1 MPRIVKEHEYAE
13 KRNEI
18 LDSAQRLMTTKGY
31 AQMTVQDIL
40 DDLQISKGAFYHY
53 FSSKQALL
61 EGMIERMVEQ
71 AVQLHDPIV
80 HDPDLPALEK
90 LHRFFDATTRWKN
103 AQKSFLIAL
112 LRVWYHDDNTLV
124 RQKVTAMGLKRSA
137 ELLAQIIRQGV
148 AEGVFT
154 VAYPDEVSSVV
165 VTLVSSLSNELAE
178 QVLKYEKGCDEMPRI
193 ERIIAAHTGALER
206 VLGVPAGSLE
216 IAPVETMREW
226 LIAAGEKQST

>member
-31 AQMTVQDIL
+31 AQMTIQDIL

-61 EGMIERMVEQ
+61 EGMIDRMVDQ
-71 AVQLHDPIV
+71 SVQLHDPII

-90 LHRFFDATTRWKN
+90 LRRFFDATTRWKTS
-103 AQKSFLIAL
+103 QKSFLIAL
-112 LRVWYHDDNTLV
+112 MRVWYNDDNALV
-124 RQKVTAMGLKRSA
+124 RQKVTAMGLKRIA
-137 ELLAQIIRQGV
+137 ELLAPIIRQGV

-154 VAYPDEVSSVV
+154 IAYPDEVSSVII
-165 VTLVSSLSNELAE
+165 TLLQNLSNALAE
-178 QVLKYEKGCDEMPRI
+178 RVLEYEGGCDEMPRI

-226 LIAAGEKQST
+226 LLATGEKQAT